1 MGIQA
6 FATMGNTVTFTAAS
20 TAPGAVQAESKT
32 LGGNQYRI
40 INTGTVTV
48 FLGYATSASDAANN
62 AANVATSLP
71 LLPSTDEILS
81 FVPNAYFTGKTVSGT
96 AVVYITPGDGL
107 QGEIMLKVAGGGIAT
122 GTLTYQGTW
131 NASTNSPTLASGVG
145 TLNNYYVVSTAGST
159 NLDGITDWAI
169 GDWAIFNGTVWQ
181 KIDNSEV
188 TYVSNVATGT
198 GLTGGPITTTGT
210 IAISNTTVTAAS
222 YGAANTVGTFT
233 VNAQGQLTAA
243 ANAAIAISVGAVSGA
258 VPNTVNVL
266 AGTGMSGGGALTANV
281 TLTLANTAIT
291 AATYGNATHVSQVT
305 FDAQGRATAA
315 SNVAISIPSG
325 NVTGLGTM
333 ATQNANAVAITGG
346 TIVASNVTITSN
358 LNANLTTNVSATFAT
373 DSLPLVPEGY
383 LTININGTAKKVP
396 YYGV

>member
-1 MGIQA
+1 
-6 FATMGNTVTFTAAS
+6 
-20 TAPGAVQAESKT
+20 
-32 LGGNQYRI
+32 
-40 INTGTVTV
+40 
-48 FLGYATSASDAANN
+48 
-62 AANVATSLP
+62 
-71 LLPSTDEILS
+71 
-81 FVPNAYFTGKTVSGT
+81 
-96 AVVYITPGDGL
+96 
-107 QGEIMLKVAGGGIAT
+107 MLKVAGGGSIAT

-131 NASTNSPTLASGVG
+131 NANTNSPTLTSGVG

-383 LTININGTAKKVP
+383 LTININGAAKKVP